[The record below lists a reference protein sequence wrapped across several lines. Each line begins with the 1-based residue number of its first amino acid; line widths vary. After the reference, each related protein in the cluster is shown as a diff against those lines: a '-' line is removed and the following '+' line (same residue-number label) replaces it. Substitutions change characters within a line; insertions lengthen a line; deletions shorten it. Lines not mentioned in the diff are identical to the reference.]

1 MQHVFVSYSRKDS
14 EAVDHIVTRLT
25 ADGFNVWLDRKEIRG
40 GELWREDIVEAI
52 DNAYACVLMLSP
64 DSVASDNVRKE
75 VDLAEG
81 ANRELIPVMLAPV
94 ELPAKLRYQL
104 AGIQWV
110 EYYSDSEAKYSELAE
125 VLHVRVPKHIADE
138 LPKTRKVE
146 IVIQGLSPS
155 KFGPEQQEKLLDLI
169 ANFTSTPRADIKLST
184 LTAGSVHGFV
194 DMPTNAAY
202 QLKTAALNRD
212 LRLIEFGINALRLV
226 GDRNFVLLKTGRI
239 VPLKGGKPGWRYWLI
254 YGLAIVIAL
263 LLTAIIISVVFPSSG
278 KVISSFFA
286 TDTPTST
293 NTFTPTPSYTPTLT
307 NTPTSTPSSTATP
320 TPTSTPTATS
330 TLTPTLTLTPTPTRR
345 LPIINPCLIL
355 RCTPTPNYPPPPN

>member
-169 ANFTSTPRADIKLST
+169 ANFTST
-184 LTAGSVHGFV
+184 
-194 DMPTNAAY
+194 
-202 QLKTAALNRD
+202 
-212 LRLIEFGINALRLV
+212 
-226 GDRNFVLLKTGRI
+226 
-239 VPLKGGKPGWRYWLI
+239 
-254 YGLAIVIAL
+254 
-263 LLTAIIISVVFPSSG
+263 
-278 KVISSFFA
+278 
-286 TDTPTST
+286 
-293 NTFTPTPSYTPTLT
+293 
-307 NTPTSTPSSTATP
+307 
-320 TPTSTPTATS
+320 
-330 TLTPTLTLTPTPTRR
+330 
-345 LPIINPCLIL
+345 
-355 RCTPTPNYPPPPN
+355 